1 MTLRAIWR
9 TKVIVFDDDD
19 AVLARQAHE
28 KVAGLGGLFIGHSSG
43 GFIDEEKFGILRE
56 QHADFEPFDRASAPA
71 SQLICPPTRWCQE
84 SRGCVALRRSE
95 WRKAL
100 QTLRLPGS
108 ERRIVEDGVVGV
120 NGRRLEFPANSKAVD
135 LISFG
140 RQVGGIAELNLAGV
154 RLCPPVMRSSIV
166 LLPAPFGPMTVRNSP
181 ASM

>member
-9 TKVIVFDDDD
+9 TKVIVFDDDMP
-19 AVLARQAHE
+19 LARQAHE

-56 QHADFEPFDRASAPA
+56 QHADFEPFDLRERAR
-71 SQLICPPTRWCQE
+71 QPTDFVLQPDGARI
-84 SRGCVALRRSE
+84 RGCVALRRSE

-135 LISFG
+135 LISFAPSG
-140 RQVGGIAELNLAGV
+140 RCIAELNLAGV
-154 RLCPPVMRSSIV
+154 RLS
-166 LLPAPFGPMTVRNSP
+166 VR
-181 ASM
+181 